1 MWKYLKSAFFFGV
14 PVPGL
19 GSVPVNVVMAAGFL
33 ILGLG
38 HPAFWLVGLAV
49 ETGVVC
55 SLAFNARFQRVVDS
69 RRQLPDPDTADHRQ
83 ALINILSP
91 EARAKLSKLA
101 GQCNKVLQ
109 VYTGTQAYEYII
121 TANREALS
129 NLQWLYLKL
138 LVARH
143 YLETG
148 TNSNGQSLQ
157 KTIEGLENELR
168 DPNVTDALRQSKS
181 ATLSI
186 MKQRMANLQNR
197 SRTMQEIESDL
208 TRIEAQVD
216 LALENASM
224 QGKPQTI
231 SLEIDLASDL
241 VSGSL
246 FGESQSDI
254 AALERTFASPAAARQ
269 RLPN

>member
-1 MWKYLKSAFFFGV
+1 VWKYLKAAFLFGV
-14 PVPGL
+14 SVPGL
-19 GSVPVNVVMAAGFL
+19 GSVPVNVVGAAGFA
-33 ILGLG
+33 ILGFG
-38 HPAFWLVGLAV
+38 HPAFWLLGLGV
-49 ETGVVC
+49 ETTVVC
-55 SLAFNARFQRVVDS
+55 SLAFNARFQRLVNS
-69 RRQLPDPDTADHRQ
+69 RRQLPDPATADHRQ
-83 ALINILSP
+83 TLVNLLSSDSK
-91 EARAKLSKLA
+91 ARLSRLA

-109 VYTGTQAYEYII
+109 VYAGTQAYEYIV

-138 LVARH
+138 LVAKH

-148 TNSNGQSLQ
+148 SNSNGQSLQ
-157 KTIEGLENELR
+157 KTIDGLENELK
-168 DPNVTDALRQSKS
+168 DPGVTDALRQSKS

-186 MKQRMANLQNR
+186 MKQRLANLANR
-197 SRTMQEIESDL
+197 TRTMEEIESDL

-246 FGESQSDI
+246 FGESQGDI
-254 AALERTFASPAAARQ
+254 AALESAFAPRAAVRP
-269 RLPN
+269 RLLN

>member
-1 MWKYLKSAFFFGV
+1 VWKYLKAAFLFGV
-14 PVPGL
+14 SVPGL
-19 GSVPVNVVMAAGFL
+19 GNVPVNVVTTAGFA
-33 ILGLG
+33 ILGFG
-38 HPAFWLVGLAV
+38 HPAFWLLGLGV
-49 ETGVVC
+49 ETTVVC
-55 SLAFNARFQRVVDS
+55 SLAFNARFQRLVNS
-69 RRQLPDPDTADHRQ
+69 RRELPDPETADHRQ
-83 ALINILSP
+83 ALINILSA
-91 EARAKLSKLA
+91 EAKARLSKLA
-101 GQCNKVLQ
+101 AQCNKVLQ
-109 VYTGTQAYEYII
+109 VYSGTQAYEYVI
-121 TANREALS
+121 TANQEALS

-148 TNSNGQSLQ
+148 SNSNGQSLQ
-157 KTIEGLENELR
+157 KTIEGLENELK

-181 ATLSI
+181 ATLAI
-186 MKQRMANLQNR
+186 MKQRLANLQNR
-197 SRTMQEIESDL
+197 SRTMEEIESDL

-241 VSGSL
+241 VSGTL

-254 AALERTFASPAAARQ
+254 AALERNFASSPAARQ